1 MANKVSDKL
10 NFVSYSAKG
19 MHCASCELLI
29 EKKILALDGIKSVE
43 ASTNKGVVQIGYKN
57 GKKPSAKKLNN
68 IFEKDGYQFFDLNE
82 KTTKDKVNWSD
93 YLNSGAIAAVV
104 ILAFIILS
112 NSGFSGLVSISEK
125 SSLPVFFLFGILAGC
140 STCAALVGG
149 IVLSMSKTWKEKY
162 SANDNNMF
170 GNPIAPHLLFNF
182 GRIISFTLLGGLLG
196 AVGSRFQLS
205 FGFTSALILI
215 ISIAMF
221 ILGLQMLG
229 VKTVTFSLP
238 KQVTRFS
245 SNENNFAGKYGPL
258 LMGSATFLLPCGF
271 TMSAEGIALLSG
283 SIFGGALIMLAFA
296 LGTAIPLLAIGLS
309 SLKFFE
315 NKTLAGNFS
324 RVAGI
329 LVIFFALFNINN
341 QLNFWGLPSF
351 SNLSSTVQIIGK
363 NSINT
368 NNNNKDD
375 KDLPPLENGKQILKM
390 SASSTGYI
398 PNVLKVRSGIP
409 VVWQITD
416 TGTSGCTNAILARDF
431 LKEPIQL
438 TPGKMST
445 VEFTPTSKGTFRFSC
460 WMGMVNGTIEVI

>member
-1 MANKVSDKL
+1 MDKKVPDKL
-10 NFVSYSAKG
+10 NFVSYPVKG

-29 EKKILALDGIKSVE
+29 EKKIISLEGIESVE
-43 ASTNKGVVQIGYKN
+43 ASTNKGVVQIEYKD

-68 IFEKDGYQFFDLNE
+68 IFAKDGYQFFDLNE

-104 ILAFIILS
+104 ILAFIILN
-112 NSGFSGLVSISEK
+112 NSGFSGLVNISEK

-205 FGFTSALILI
+205 FGFTSALILV

-238 KQVTRFS
+238 KQVARFS
-245 SNENNFAGKYGPL
+245 SNENNFAGKYGPF
-258 LMGSATFLLPCGF
+258 LMGAATFLLPCGF

-283 SIFGGALIMLAFA
+283 SALGGALIMLAFA

-324 RVAGI
+324 RFAGI

-351 SNLSSTVQIIGK
+351 SSLSSSVQVAGK
-363 NSINT
+363 NFTNT
-368 NNNNKDD
+368 SDNKD

-390 SASSTGYI
+390 SASSTGYV

-460 WMGMVNGTIEVI
+460 WMGMVSGTIEVI